1 MAQGWKKRFRLL
13 LLPPIPIPTSLLLT
27 LLLLLLLSMQGC
39 GLVEYASHTEAA
51 AALTTLNSNFTW
63 PGAHSPMSVEWCSTS
78 KQQQQQQQQQQQ

>member
-1 MAQGWKKRFRLL
+1 MPQGCGKRFRLL
-13 LLPPIPIPTSLLLT
+13 LRPPIPTPTSLLLT
-27 LLLLLLLSMQGC
+27 LLLLLLSMQGC